1 MVTPIRRP
9 RPPRRRPAFSLRQL
23 SLSFGLLAIA
33 VTGVG
38 LTLQKA
44 MASASA
50 HPGLAM
56 GVGLV
61 VVVALAL
68 LLRRGRRRRATA
80 RRLPAGRTC
89 ATCGGVAGERVLV
102 PLGEPVGPSAVE
114 EPDAPTTED
123 AGPRPVVDVDPRPVV
138 DVDPRP
144 PEIDDYAEMD
154 ADAFEEAVAG
164 LCERDGCEDVRV
176 VGGANDLGADVVA
189 VAPDGRSVVIQ
200 CKRYGADNKVGS
212 QELQR
217 FGGTCFTVHGADVAA
232 VVTTS
237 AFTDPAREYAE
248 QCAIL
253 CFDHDDLVGW
263 ASGTGP
269 APWE

>member
-9 RPPRRRPAFSLRQL
+9 RTPRRRPAFSLRQL
-23 SLSFGLLAIA
+23 TVSFGVLAIG

-38 LTLQKA
+38 LTLRKA
-44 MASASA
+44 MAAAGA
-50 HPGLAM
+50 HPGPAVL
-56 GVGLV
+56 VGLV
-61 VVVALAL
+61 VIMALPV
-68 LLRRGRRRRATA
+68 LLRRGRHGRAAARTA
-80 RRLPAGRTC
+80 ARGQLSA
-89 ATCGGVAGERVLV
+89 ASVAVAGERL
-102 PLGEPVGPSAVE
+102 PAPPVE
-114 EPDAPTTED
+114 EVAPGPVEDVDAPPP
-123 AGPRPVVDVDPRPVV
+123 AHVDPRPV
-138 DVDPRP
+138 
-144 PEIDDYAEMD
+144 ELDDYAGMD

-164 LCERDGCEDVRV
+164 LCERDGCREVQV

-189 VAPDGRSVVIQ
+189 VAPDGRSLVIQ
-200 CKRYGADNKVGS
+200 CKRYCADNKVGS
-212 QELQR
+212 QDLQR

-237 AFTDPAREYAE
+237 AFTDPARDYADR
-248 QCAIL
+248 CGIL

>member
-9 RPPRRRPAFSLRQL
+9 RTPRRRPAFSLRQL
-23 SLSFGLLAIA
+23 SVSFGVLAIG

-38 LTLQKA
+38 LTLRKA
-44 MASASA
+44 VAAAGA
-50 HPGLAM
+50 HPGPAVV
-56 GVGLV
+56 VGLV
-61 VVVALAL
+61 VIMALAVL
-68 LLRRGRRRRATA
+68 PHRRAARTA
-80 RRLPAGRTC
+80 PHGRTS
-89 ATCGGVAGERVLV
+89 AASVTVV
-102 PLGEPVGPSAVE
+102 GEPVPAPPVE
-114 EPDAPTTED
+114 EVAPSPVEDIDAPPPEY
-123 AGPRPVVDVDPRPVV
+123 VDPRPV
-138 DVDPRP
+138 
-144 PEIDDYAEMD
+144 ELDDYTEMD

-164 LCERDGCEDVRV
+164 LCERDGCAEVQV

-189 VAPDGRSVVIQ
+189 VAPDGRSLVIQ
-200 CKRYGADNKVGS
+200 CKRYCADNKVGS
-212 QELQR
+212 QDLQR

-237 AFTDPAREYAE
+237 AFTEPAREYADR
-248 QCAIL
+248 CGIL

>member
-1 MVTPIRRP
+1 MVTTTRRP

-23 SLSFGLLAIA
+23 SVSFGLLAIG

-38 LTLQKA
+38 LTLRKA
-44 MASASA
+44 MAYASA
-50 HPGLAM
+50 HPGPAVV
-56 GVGLV
+56 VGLV
-61 VVVALAL
+61 VVGVVAL
-68 LLRRGRRRRATA
+68 LLPRRGRRG
-80 RRLPAGRTC
+80 PAD
-89 ATCGGVAGERVLV
+89 V
-102 PLGEPVGPSAVE
+102 PLAE
-114 EPDAPTTED
+114 EA
-123 AGPRPVVDVDPRPVV
+123 ASRPVVGVDPRPL
-138 DVDPRP
+138 
-144 PEIDDYAEMD
+144 EIDDYAAME

-164 LCERDGCEDVRV
+164 LCRRDGCEDVRV
-176 VGGANDLGADVVA
+176 VGGAYDLGADVVA
-189 VAPDGRSVVIQ
+189 VAPDGRNVVIQ
-200 CKRYGADNKVGS
+200 CKRYGEDNKVGS

-217 FGGTCFTVHGADVAA
+217 FGGTCFTVHGAEVAA

-263 ASGTGP
+263 ASGSGP

>member
-9 RPPRRRPAFSLRQL
+9 RPPRRRPAFSLGQL
-23 SLSFGLLAIA
+23 SLSFGLLAIV

-50 HPGLAM
+50 HPGPAVV
-56 GVGLV
+56 VGLV
-61 VVVALAL
+61 LVVALVL
-68 LLRRGRRRRATA
+68 LLRRGRRRRVAA
-80 RRLPAGRTC
+80 RRVPGGRTC

-102 PLGEPVGPSAVE
+102 PLGEAVGPSAVE
-114 EPDAPTTED
+114 ELDASTTED
-123 AGPRPVVDVDPRPVV
+123 ACPRPVVDA
-138 DVDPRP
+138 DPRP
-144 PEIDDYAEMD
+144 PEIDDYAAMD

-248 QCAIL
+248 RCAIL
-253 CFDHDDLVGW
+253 CFDQDDLVGW

>member
-23 SLSFGLLAIA
+23 SVSFGVLAIG

-38 LTLQKA
+38 LTLRKA
-44 MASASA
+44 VAAAGA
-50 HPGLAM
+50 HPGPAVL
-56 GVGLV
+56 VGLV
-61 VVVALAL
+61 VIMGLAV
-68 LLRRGRRRRATA
+68 LLRRGRRGRAAARTA
-80 RRLPAGRTC
+80 PPGRASAASVT
-89 ATCGGVAGERVLV
+89 VAGERVPAPPMEEV
-102 PLGEPVGPSAVE
+102 APGPVE
-114 EPDAPTTED
+114 EAAPGPVADVDAPPPEY
-123 AGPRPVVDVDPRPVV
+123 VDPRPV
-138 DVDPRP
+138 
-144 PEIDDYAEMD
+144 ELDDYAEMD

-164 LCERDGCEDVRV
+164 LCERDGCREVQV

-189 VAPDGRSVVIQ
+189 VAPDGRSLVIQ
-200 CKRYGADNKVGS
+200 CKRYCADNKVGS
-212 QELQR
+212 QDLQR

-237 AFTDPAREYAE
+237 AFTEPAREYADR
-248 QCAIL
+248 CGIL
-253 CFDHDDLVGW
+253 CFDHDDLIGW

>member
-44 MASASA
+44 MAAASA
-50 HPGLAM
+50 HPGPAV

-68 LLRRGRRRRATA
+68 ALLLRRGRLRRAAA
-80 RRLPAGRTC
+80 RRVPAGRTC
-89 ATCGGVAGERVLV
+89 AACGGVAGERVLV
-102 PLGEPVGPSAVE
+102 PLGEPVGPGAVE
-114 EPDAPTTED
+114 ELDAPTTED
-123 AGPRPVVDVDPRPVV
+123 AGPCPVV

-263 ASGTGP
+263 VSGTGP

>member
-9 RPPRRRPAFSLRQL
+9 RTPRRRPAFSLRQL
-23 SLSFGLLAIA
+23 SVSFGVLAIG

-38 LTLQKA
+38 LTLRKA
-44 MASASA
+44 VAAAGA
-50 HPGLAM
+50 HPGPAVV
-56 GVGLV
+56 VGLV
-61 VVVALAL
+61 VIMALAVL
-68 LLRRGRRRRATA
+68 LHRGRRGRAARTA
-80 RRLPAGRTC
+80 PHARTS
-89 ATCGGVAGERVLV
+89 AASVTVAGEPV
-102 PLGEPVGPSAVE
+102 PAPPVE
-114 EPDAPTTED
+114 EVVPSPVEDIDALPPEY
-123 AGPRPVVDVDPRPVV
+123 VDPRPV
-138 DVDPRP
+138 
-144 PEIDDYAEMD
+144 ELDDYTEMD

-164 LCERDGCEDVRV
+164 LCERDGCAEVQV

-189 VAPDGRSVVIQ
+189 VAPDGRSLVIQ
-200 CKRYGADNKVGS
+200 CKRYCADKKVGS
-212 QELQR
+212 QDLQR

-237 AFTDPAREYAE
+237 AFTEPAREYADR
-248 QCAIL
+248 CGIL

>member
-9 RPPRRRPAFSLRQL
+9 RTPRRRPAFSLRQL
-23 SLSFGLLAIA
+23 SVSFGVLAIG

-38 LTLQKA
+38 LTLRKA
-44 MASASA
+44 VAAAGA
-50 HPGLAM
+50 HPGPAVV
-56 GVGLV
+56 VGLV
-61 VVVALAL
+61 VIMALAVL
-68 LLRRGRRRRATA
+68 LHRGRRGRAARTA
-80 RRLPAGRTC
+80 PHARTS
-89 ATCGGVAGERVLV
+89 AASVTVAGEPV
-102 PLGEPVGPSAVE
+102 PAPPVE
-114 EPDAPTTED
+114 EVAPSPVEDIDAPPPEY
-123 AGPRPVVDVDPRPVV
+123 VDPRPV
-138 DVDPRP
+138 
-144 PEIDDYAEMD
+144 ELDDYTEMD

-164 LCERDGCEDVRV
+164 LCERDGCAEVQV

-189 VAPDGRSVVIQ
+189 VAPDGRSLVIQ
-200 CKRYGADNKVGS
+200 CKRYCADNKVGS
-212 QELQR
+212 QDLQR

-237 AFTDPAREYAE
+237 AFTEPAREYADR
-248 QCAIL
+248 CGIL

>member
-9 RPPRRRPAFSLRQL
+9 RAPRRRPAFSLRQL
-23 SLSFGLLAIA
+23 SVSFGVLAIG

-38 LTLQKA
+38 LTLRKA
-44 MASASA
+44 VAATGA
-50 HPGLAM
+50 HPGPAVV
-56 GVGLV
+56 VGLV
-61 VVVALAL
+61 VIMALAVL
-68 LLRRGRRRRATA
+68 LHRGRRGRAARTA
-80 RRLPAGRTC
+80 PHARTS
-89 ATCGGVAGERVLV
+89 AAPVTVAGE
-102 PLGEPVGPSAVE
+102 PAPAPPVE
-114 EPDAPTTED
+114 EVAPSPVEDVDAPPLEY
-123 AGPRPVVDVDPRPVV
+123 VDPRPV
-138 DVDPRP
+138 
-144 PEIDDYAEMD
+144 ELDDYAEMD

-164 LCERDGCEDVRV
+164 LCERDGCAEVQV

-189 VAPDGRSVVIQ
+189 VAPDGRRLVIQ
-200 CKRYGADNKVGS
+200 CKRYCADNKVGS
-212 QELQR
+212 QDLQR

-237 AFTDPAREYAE
+237 AFTEPAREYADR
-248 QCAIL
+248 CGIL

>member
-9 RPPRRRPAFSLRQL
+9 RTPRRRPAFSLRQL
-23 SLSFGLLAIA
+23 SVSFGVLAIG

-38 LTLQKA
+38 LTLRKA
-44 MASASA
+44 VAAAGA
-50 HPGLAM
+50 HPGPAVV
-56 GVGLV
+56 VGLV
-61 VVVALAL
+61 VIMALAVL
-68 LLRRGRRRRATA
+68 LHRGRRGRAARTA
-80 RRLPAGRTC
+80 PHARTPAASVT
-89 ATCGGVAGERVLV
+89 VAGEPV
-102 PLGEPVGPSAVE
+102 PAPPVEVVAPSPVE
-114 EPDAPTTED
+114 DIDAPPPEY
-123 AGPRPVVDVDPRPVV
+123 VDPRPV
-138 DVDPRP
+138 
-144 PEIDDYAEMD
+144 ELDDYTEMD

-164 LCERDGCEDVRV
+164 LCERDGCAEVQV

-189 VAPDGRSVVIQ
+189 VAPDGRSLVIQ
-200 CKRYGADNKVGS
+200 CKRYCADNKVGS
-212 QELQR
+212 QDLQR

-237 AFTDPAREYAE
+237 AFTEPAREYADR
-248 QCAIL
+248 CGIL